1 MREDTTPEER
11 LLRLI
16 KRKKTPS
23 EGVTEE
29 KKDISERKE
38 RLPERNARSAERSDR
53 FAERRGEPLARE
65 EKKERVPRQLSPKP
79 GLDKTREGIIS
90 DIPKILIIL
99 SIGLVIY
106 LIADFLFITPYFRHK
121 IDTINIQPARTD
133 RVEGEAAI
141 PSEDKPKE
149 DPAKPYSYYS
159 KDIENRNIFK
169 PLGRSG
175 KKGVNAGTMS
185 IKENLNLIGII
196 TGEELQAA
204 IEDKSSGKT
213 YFVYKGEY
221 IDDILVEDI
230 LENKVIL
237 DFRGERFELTL

>member
-16 KRKKTPS
+16 KRKKTSS
-23 EGVTEE
+23 EGATEE
-29 KKDISERKE
+29 KKGVSERKG
-38 RLPERNARSAERSDR
+38 RSPERSERPAERSDR
-53 FAERRGEPLARE
+53 FAERKQEPPAKDD
-65 EKKERVPRQLSPKP
+65 KKEGIPRRLSPKP
-79 GLDKTREGIIS
+79 AFEKTKESIIG

-121 IDTINIQPARTD
+121 IDTINIQPAQTD

-141 PSEDKPKE
+141 PPEDEPKE
-149 DPAKPYSYYS
+149 EPAKPYSYYS

-175 KKGVNAGTMS
+175 KKGATEGTMS

-196 TGEELQAA
+196 AGEELQAA